1 MLVRFINRG
10 WKTNDGM
17 KEVDVVATE
26 LNEFTNAPQLRIA
39 NPWWTGDTL
48 VCEWTNNEWVCDLDQ
63 EETMSVQETLEEID
77 SKLDEVDALVMSMPL
92 QDSVKRD
99 LVKHIYT
106 MYAELEEAVELRPA
120 DFNQEV
126 L

>member
-1 MLVRFINRG
+1 
-10 WKTNDGM
+10 
-17 KEVDVVATE
+17 
-26 LNEFTNAPQLRIA
+26 
-39 NPWWTGDTL
+39 
-48 VCEWTNNEWVCDLDQ
+48 
-63 EETMSVQETLEEID
+63 MSVQETLEEID

-120 DFNQEV
+120 DFN
-126 L
+126 

>member
-1 MLVRFINRG
+1 MGIS
-10 WKTNDGM
+10 
-17 KEVDVVATE
+17 
-26 LNEFTNAPQLRIA
+26 
-39 NPWWTGDTL
+39 
-48 VCEWTNNEWVCDLDQ
+48 
-63 EETMSVQETLEEID
+63 EEQIMSVQDTLEAID

-120 DFNQEV
+120 DFN
-126 L
+126 